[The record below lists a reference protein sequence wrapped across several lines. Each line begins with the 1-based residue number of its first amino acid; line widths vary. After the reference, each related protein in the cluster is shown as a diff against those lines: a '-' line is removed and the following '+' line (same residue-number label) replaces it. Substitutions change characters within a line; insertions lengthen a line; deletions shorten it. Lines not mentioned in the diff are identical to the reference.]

1 MLMQE
6 LKLRPVLCMC
16 VVNSVTKYLINTLMP
31 ADYGSDTEIK
41 DANVNGVA
49 VILLSYGMHIGYV
62 LYTDVQPVAA
72 PYAPYPVTGKPTKPK
87 KPRLE
92 PLPEHAA
99 LPYGA
104 LDTMQYYT
112 PPDVQI
118 VGRDLDSILLCSHE
132 LMLPDQATLHTR
144 MLLGA
149 WEAGLEGV
157 SEEAAQLLMLAVEVG
172 AVYPVF
178 ETLDDISVL
187 LSAVSFEDSYPDT
200 D

>member
-1 MLMQE
+1 MLHARRLLYTLMQE

-16 VVNSVTKYLINTLMP
+16 IVNSVTKYLINTLMP
-31 ADYGSDTEIK
+31 ADCGSDTEIK
-41 DANVNGVA
+41 DAKFNGV
-49 VILLSYGMHIGYV
+49 VIILLSYSMHIGYV
-62 LYTDVQPVAA
+62 LYADVQPVAS

-104 LDTMQYYT
+104 LDTLQYYT

-144 MLLGA
+144 MATGSLG
-149 WEAGLEGV
+149 G
-157 SEEAAQLLMLAVEVG
+157 G
-172 AVYPVF
+172 ARGRV
-178 ETLDDISVL
+178 
-187 LSAVSFEDSYPDT
+187 
-200 D
+200 